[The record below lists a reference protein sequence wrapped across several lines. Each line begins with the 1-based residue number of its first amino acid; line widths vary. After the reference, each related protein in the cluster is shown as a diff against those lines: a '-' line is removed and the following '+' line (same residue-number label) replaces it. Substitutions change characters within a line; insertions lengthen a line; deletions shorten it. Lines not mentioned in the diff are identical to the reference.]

1 MKYLVC
7 PVCCSDDINEEGI
20 NNPISTESLIECNC
34 CGKTVVNFMDLEE
47 VRDFIASDNKLS
59 RIFDNNYK
67 LREEYKE
74 DGDGNGGERFLID
87 VCKATPFELYVHAAS
102 VQAPIY
108 NQALMQDTIVTDY
121 SVGYRRDILER
132 GTIVIEIKLMLS
144 IIVANGGMFSSF
156 ITNWRTE

>member
-7 PVCCSDDINEEGI
+7 PVCCSDDISEEGI
-20 NNPISTESLIECNC
+20 NNPISTESFIKCNC
-34 CGKTVVNFMDLEE
+34 CGRTVVDFIDLEE
-47 VRDFIASDNKLS
+47 VKDFIASDNKLS

-67 LREEYKE
+67 LKEEYKK
-74 DGDGNGGERFLID
+74 DKNGNGGERFLID

-121 SVGYRRDILER
+121 SIGYRKDIMKKC
-132 GTIVIEIKLMLS
+132 TIVIEIKRMLD

-156 ITNWRTE
+156 ITNWRTD